1 MSNGKCA
8 ASECL
13 VPVGLCRAADGTST
27 RADRVFAPF
36 DQTRR
41 TRNHDAM
48 SKRGRDEGALFAA
61 PLTPNTASVAD
72 EKAMRL
78 SRLRVH
84 LNASFLEDLRR
95 KMEQDPARVFDMEV
109 NSYLKHSQK
118 LRVSKTEVKRGSSRV
133 QARRPSSPSPID
145 GK

>member
-1 MSNGKCA
+1 
-8 ASECL
+8 
-13 VPVGLCRAADGTST
+13 
-27 RADRVFAPF
+27 
-36 DQTRR
+36 
-41 TRNHDAM
+41 M

-72 EKAMRL
+72 ERAMRL
-78 SRLRVH
+78 RRLRTH

-145 GK
+145 EK